1 MMIRDMR
8 GDELFVCGEGL
19 ILMLDARGAG
29 VTWKSCGDGVVVV
42 GFSSLMVEEDEKF
55 KFETLS

>member
-42 GFSSLMVEEDEKF
+42 GCRFFVLDGRGRREVQV
-55 KFETLS
+55 